1 MRFWNL
7 ESDAAGQTESVIDI
21 DGEIVAE
28 KGWWTPDGACVAKEF
43 RAALAQCGPVT
54 VHINSPGGDVLA
66 AAEIYSA
73 LKEHSLNGYG
83 RVRVIITSLAASA
96 ASIIAM
102 AGDEIL
108 MHPVAY
114 MMIHNPWTMAAGD
127 AREMRSTAKMLDE
140 IREGLISAYQQRT
153 GKSRD
158 DLVKMLDRTTWMSAG
173 TAVEEG
179 FADGLYGVDAGKAVA
194 ASLAKPC
201 LMAMDAH
208 GAEELAERLR
218 MIAAARK
225 KAEEEKDPDEEEP
238 DEEETEEPEE
248 EPDEEEAGEAEEEEP
263 EEDPE
268 KDPDEDKPE
277 ETARAEVIER
287 AWIALRASIAANH

>member
-28 KGWWTPDGACVAKEF
+28 KGWFTPDGACVAKEF

-66 AAEIYSA
+66 AA
-73 LKEHSLNGYG
+73 
-83 RVRVIITSLAASA
+83 
-96 ASIIAM
+96 
-102 AGDEIL
+102 EIL

-158 DLVKMLDRTTWMSAG
+158 ELVKMLDRTTWMSAG

-268 KDPDEDKPE
+268 KDPDEDEPGKPE
-277 ETARAEVIER
+277 EAARAEVIER
-287 AWIALRASIAANH
+287 AWIALRASIAATH